1 MKLIAI
7 FALLFSL
14 TISATAQA
22 PVGALQQFVRV
33 SAGTVVLK
41 NVRIIDG
48 TGAAPVEGRNIT
60 IVGDKIALITAAGD
74 AGTIPADATVL
85 DLAGYTVLPGLVGMH
100 NHMFFPQGGS
110 PPIYSN
116 MSISFPRL
124 YLAMGVTTVRT
135 TGSVSPYADLE
146 VKRLIDAGRMLGPK
160 VHVTA
165 PYLEGKGSFTPV
177 MRELTGV
184 DDARSMVRFWA
195 EQGATSF
202 KAYMNITRDELRAV
216 VEEADKLGLKV
227 TGHLCSVGYKEA
239 AEIGIDNLEHGL
251 LANSE
256 YSPSKKPDVCPNDV
270 SASILNIDI
279 NGPEVQETIRVLV
292 EKRVAITST
301 LPVFEA
307 MAPVTQSGIGAAS
320 ALLNPRMLNTMSP
333 EARLR
338 YLSSRS
344 RTPANSP
351 MAALIRKSMDFE
363 RAFAKA
369 GGLLITGL
377 DPTGNGGVVA
387 GFGDLRG
394 VELLV
399 EAGFTPVEAI
409 KIATLN
415 GAVFLGEDSRIG
427 SIAVGK
433 AADLMIVKGDP
444 AAKIGDI
451 NNVEI
456 VLRTASDTT
465 PKSLS
470 SPFRGLWGLDNARSA
485 IANKKK
491 REAAH
496 LPPAVLPMLPLI
508 GLCCRR
514 NPDVSLIL
522 DPARIV
528 FPFPFHEPRR
538 VVAENVALLLF
549 RKKIRGFDAFDRHF
563 DGFRPMHLV

>member
-1 MKLIAI
+1 MKLIVTFAVLSIVALSAI
-7 FALLFSL
+7 
-14 TISATAQA
+14 AQT
-22 PVGALQQFVRV
+22 PSGQLQQFIRV
-33 SAGTVVLK
+33 KPGTVVLK

-48 TGAAPVEGRNIT
+48 TGAPSVEGRTIT
-60 IVGDKIALITAAGD
+60 IVGDVIQSITAAGD
-74 AGTIPADATVL
+74 AATIPADATVL

-124 YLAMGVTTVRT
+124 YLALGVTTIRT

-256 YSPSKKPDVCPNDV
+256 YSSTKKPDQCPDDAT
-270 SASILNIDI
+270 ASLLKLDI
-279 NGPEVQETIRVLV
+279 NGPEVKETIRVLV
-292 EKRVAITST
+292 EKKVAITST

-320 ALLNPRMLNTMSP
+320 ALLNPRMLNTMSS

-363 RAFAKA
+363 RAFVKA

-409 KIATLN
+409 MIASYN
-415 GAVFLGEDSRIG
+415 GAVFLGEEARIG
-427 SIAVGK
+427 SIAAGK
-433 AADLMIVKGDP
+433 AADLVIVKGDP
-444 AAKIGDI
+444 ATKISDI

-456 VLRTASDTT
+456 VFKNGIGYDTE
-465 PKSLS
+465 KLIQSVQ
-470 SPFRGLWGLDNARSA
+470 GLVGTR
-485 IANKKK
+485 
-491 REAAH
+491 
-496 LPPAVLPMLPLI
+496 
-508 GLCCRR
+508 
-514 NPDVSLIL
+514 
-522 DPARIV
+522 
-528 FPFPFHEPRR
+528 
-538 VVAENVALLLF
+538 
-549 RKKIRGFDAFDRHF
+549 
-563 DGFRPMHLV
+563 